1 MLRHDTHTIT
11 TNARPHEGAIVVEWS
26 MMGSHAAA
34 PHHTVGSR
42 TAIDVPKF
50 LPSLNSFGVELS

>member
-1 MLRHDTHTIT
+1 VLRHDTYTIT
-11 TNARPHEGAIVVEWS
+11 INAEPLEGAIVVAWS
-26 MMGSHAAA
+26 MMGSQAAV

-42 TAIDVPKF
+42 TACDVPRF